1 MKSPKFALLLVT
13 GMSLLG
19 ACNRSQ
25 SDAYQVRV
33 RCVIADGRPVPGI
46 ELEGEDQL
54 VTSDGQGLA
63 QFVVNGNEGKDVTV
77 RITKV
82 PTEFELTDRQVERHV
97 LLKKLGTTGNVVN
110 YELRLRKKR
119 ESYVIM
125 LSTEKAAD
133 LLVRANGAEVAQLN
147 SRGAAAFLIEGEP
160 RSELKVVLET
170 NGNPRA
176 SEQNPGHTFVLP
188 ENSAVLAH
196 RYPLIITPP
205 PIVAIKKPPSRKIS
219 RQAAW

>member
-1 MKSPKFALLLVT
+1 MP
-13 GMSLLG
+13 LLG

-25 SDAYQVRV
+25 SETYQVRV
-33 RCVIADGRPVPGI
+33 HCVTADGRPVAGI
-46 ELEGEDQL
+46 DLEGEDQL
-54 VTSDGQGLA
+54 LTSDGQGLA

-77 RITKV
+77 RIAKV
-82 PTEFELTDRQVERHV
+82 PTEFELVDRQVERHV
-97 LLKKLGTTGNVVN
+97 LLKNLGTTGNVVN

-133 LLVRANGAEVAQLN
+133 LPVRANGAEVALLN

-205 PIVAIKKPPSRKIS
+205 PPAVVNKKQPSKKTS